1 MWHAEASGQGF
12 TESRTAVPQESDA
25 SAFGADCMLLDAFII
40 ACGLPLYY
48 AIGIPSSMPLML
60 AYVASVV
67 GLVALTPY
75 VVWLMHWGRPVP
87 LRVRRITATS
97 LLYFTPMLM
106 IALVVIAIEMQRVF
120 LGVAIMGFAAAVLI
134 ALAGERFR
142 DYPAPTRLVL
152 IRIGASV
159 LTPAIVL
166 LLTQWMPHGVE
177 IVAGWA
183 IPVPA
188 VAAGA
193 LGATRG
199 FSHQMALRDRLISH
213 S

>member
-1 MWHAEASGQGF
+1 MWQAELLGQGS
-12 TESRTAVPQESDA
+12 TVGRTAVPQESDA
-25 SAFGADCMLLDAFII
+25 SAFGADCMLVDAFAI

-48 AIGIPSSMPLML
+48 VIGIPSSMPLML

-75 VVWLMHWGRPVP
+75 MVWLMHWGLPVP
-87 LRVRRITATS
+87 LRVRRITMTS
-97 LLYFTPMLM
+97 LLYLTPMLILALIV
-106 IALVVIAIEMQRVF
+106 IALEMQRVF

-134 ALAGERFR
+134 AVAGERFR

-152 IRIGASV
+152 IRVGAAV

-188 VAAGA
+188 VAVGA
-193 LGATRG
+193 LGAARG

>member
-1 MWHAEASGQGF
+1 
-12 TESRTAVPQESDA
+12 
-25 SAFGADCMLLDAFII
+25 
-40 ACGLPLYY
+40 
-48 AIGIPSSMPLML
+48 
-60 AYVASVV
+60 
-67 GLVALTPY
+67 
-75 VVWLMHWGRPVP
+75 VP

-97 LLYFTPMLM
+97 LLYLAPMLIVALIV
-106 IALVVIAIEMQRVF
+106 IALQMQRVF
-120 LGVAIMGFAAAVLI
+120 LGVAVMGFAAAVLI

-142 DYPAPTRLVL
+142 DFPAPTRLVL

-199 FSHQMALRDRLISH
+199 FRHQMLLRDRLISH
-213 S
+213 G

>member
-1 MWHAEASGQGF
+1 MWHAELLGRES
-12 TESRTAVPQESDA
+12 TVSRTAVPQESDA
-25 SAFGADCMLLDAFII
+25 SAFGADCMLVDSFVI

-48 AIGIPSSMPLML
+48 VIGIPSSIPLML

-75 VVWLMHWGRPVP
+75 MVWLMHWGFPVP
-87 LRVRRITATS
+87 LRVRRITVTS
-97 LLYFTPMLM
+97 LLYFAPMLI
-106 IALVVIAIEMQRVF
+106 IALIVIALEMQRVF

-152 IRIGASV
+152 IRIGAAV

-188 VAAGA
+188 VAVGA

-199 FSHQMALRDRLISH
+199 FGHQMLLRDRLISR

>member
-1 MWHAEASGQGF
+1 MWQAELLGQGS
-12 TESRTAVPQESDA
+12 TVGRTAVPQESDA
-25 SAFGADCMLLDAFII
+25 SAFGADCMLVDAFAI

-48 AIGIPSSMPLML
+48 VIGIPSSMPLML

-67 GLVALTPY
+67 GLVALTPFM
-75 VVWLMHWGRPVP
+75 VWLMHWGLPVP
-87 LRVRRITATS
+87 LRVRRITMTS
-97 LLYFTPMLM
+97 LLYLTPMLILALIV
-106 IALVVIAIEMQRVF
+106 IALEMQRVF

-134 ALAGERFR
+134 AVAGERFR

-152 IRIGASV
+152 IRVGAAV

-188 VAAGA
+188 VAVGA
-193 LGATRG
+193 LGAARG
-199 FSHQMALRDRLISH
+199 FSRQMALRDRLISH